1 MAQVADA
8 GARIC
13 ERVTVASLDLVDGLV
28 ALSSR
33 QADVLMTGDA
43 DFESFWREESGLVQ
57 AWGST
62 LIDCARECSGLILAT
77 QSLLQVPG
85 QAALELP
92 ATDSRSASPS
102 RPSRALAAG
111 ERESVTS
118 PPAVVREPA
127 AGNAPGGESLEPT
140 GLSLRDEPASG
151 TAPSSRSP
159 TGGMSLSPKND
170 DLGDSGAPGKRA
182 RPASARK
189 PSRPD

>member
-1 MAQVADA
+1 MNSSPVSWADAPLPPVPDLDAMAQVADA

-33 QADVLMTGDA
+33 QADVLMAGEA

-62 LIDCARECSGLILAT
+62 LIDCARECSGLILAS

-102 RPSRALAAG
+102 RSSRALAAG
-111 ERESVTS
+111 EHESVTS

-127 AGNAPGGESLEPT
+127 TDDAPDIDSLEPT
-140 GLSLRDEPASG
+140 
-151 TAPSSRSP
+151 
-159 TGGMSLSPKND
+159 TGND
-170 DLGDSGAPGKRA
+170 LVDSEAPGKRA